1 METLTKNI
9 FFKSLYQNLLLI
21 FRSRDIN
28 QLFIFMTHIPIH
40 PHHKQND
47 VEASDVKTKPRVV
60 DLWPIGQIQSVVY
73 KVPRLHFQMGGGGGT
88 LGDVCAI
95 F

>member
-1 METLTKNI
+1 METRTKNFI
-9 FFKSLYQNLLLI
+9 LNKFIVNLQ
-21 FRSRDIN
+21 RDIN

-60 DLWPIGQIQSVVY
+60 GLWPIGRIQNVVY
-73 KVPRLHFQMGGGGGT
+73 KVPRPVCIFNWGGGGRT
-88 LGDVCAI
+88 RGDVCAI

>member
-1 METLTKNI
+1 METRTKNFI
-9 FFKSLYQNLLLI
+9 LNKFIVNLQ
-21 FRSRDIN
+21 RDIN

-60 DLWPIGQIQSVVY
+60 GLWPIGQIQSVVY
-73 KVPRLHFQMGGGGGT
+73 KFSNGGGGADPWGC
-88 LGDVCAI
+88 LCY
-95 F
+95 FLN

>member
-1 METLTKNI
+1 METRTKK
-9 FFKSLYQNLLLI
+9 FFFNKFIVNLQ
-21 FRSRDIN
+21 RDIN
-28 QLFIFMTHIPIH
+28 QLFIFMTHIRIH

-60 DLWPIGQIQSVVY
+60 GLWPIGQIQS
-73 KVPRLHFQMGGGGGT
+73 FSNGGGGGRT